1 MFFQTEMEAVNQ
13 DLKGAGYSTEGS
25 VTAVATM
32 LSKTSSQL
40 FLKSIGL
47 NTPTSSK
54 STSTN
59 ETELRE
65 QLVAEARAAV
75 QGEVDELKKKSA
87 EAEERMERQEKEL
100 DEYKKLVEK
109 NTKEMEENRVL
120 LRGLLKIYAPS
131 STRSG
136 LL

>member
-1 MFFQTEMEAVNQ
+1 V
-13 DLKGAGYSTEGS
+13 
-25 VTAVATM
+25 

-40 FLKSIGL
+40 FLKSIAL

-65 QLVAEARAAV
+65 QLLAEAQAAV

-100 DEYKKLVEK
+100 EEYKKLVAK

-131 STRSG
+131 ST
-136 LL
+136 

>member
-25 VTAVATM
+25 VTAVSTV

-75 QGEVDELKKKSA
+75 QGEVDKLKKKSA
-87 EAEERMERQEKEL
+87 EAEERVERQEKEL
-100 DEYKKLVEK
+100 KEYKKLVEK
-109 NTKEMEENRVL
+109 NKEMEENRVL
-120 LRGLLKIYAPS
+120 LGGLLKIYAPS
-131 STRSG
+131 ST
-136 LL
+136 

>member
-1 MFFQTEMEAVNQ
+1 MEAVNQ
-13 DLKGAGYSTEGS
+13 DPKGAGYSTEGS
-25 VTAVATM
+25 VTVVSTV

-75 QGEVDELKKKSA
+75 QGEVDKLKKKSA
-87 EAEERMERQEKEL
+87 EAEESMERKEKEL
-100 DEYKKLVEK
+100 KEYNKLVEK

-120 LRGLLKIYAPS
+120 LGGLLKIYAPS
-131 STRSG
+131 ST
-136 LL
+136 

>member
-1 MFFQTEMEAVNQ
+1 MFFQTEMEAVKQ
-13 DLKGAGYSTEGS
+13 DLKGAGYSTESS
-25 VTAVATM
+25 VTAMATV

-87 EAEERMERQEKEL
+87 EAEERMERQGKEL
-100 DEYKKLVEK
+100 EEYKKLVEK

-131 STRSG
+131 LT
-136 LL
+136 

>member
-25 VTAVATM
+25 VTAVATV

-40 FLKSIGL
+40 FLKSIAL

-65 QLVAEARAAV
+65 QLLAEAQAAV

-100 DEYKKLVEK
+100 EEYKKLVAK

-131 STRSG
+131 ST
-136 LL
+136 

>member
-25 VTAVATM
+25 VTAVATV

-40 FLKSIGL
+40 FLKSIAL

-65 QLVAEARAAV
+65 QLLAEAQAAV

-100 DEYKKLVEK
+100 EEYKKLVEK

-131 STRSG
+131 ST
-136 LL
+136 